1 MYTFNESFTLV
12 NDRGMPYSVTEEKIH
27 QYTNPAGKAED
38 GRFFFAREGAH
49 LILNTPTLE
58 SFRLR
63 CRLGFVP
70 PAQAFR
76 KHISWA
82 FYCGYNINRRTGKML
97 SLSYFEDRY
106 VLLIQLF
113 DVNGKKNSLISEQ
126 TAENVTLK
134 GDTMYA
140 FALSVNSKNLY
151 GKFNDIAFSFACD
164 MPEGK
169 IAFTNYRS
177 IKGLLFSD
185 IYVESEEA
193 PFKTVLDK
201 KYIIPHYDGGS
212 EDYCIQV
219 TAKKY
224 DGGTY
229 EIAYRLTGGAY
240 SRNTPDYKMG
250 IWSVQYDIFT
260 NPYISFYG
268 SKNTGKLYLKNGE
281 LCFIEQNETFKNTEL
296 ILENEKIPYTGVFY
310 LDEFDENS
318 DFAFGYD
325 LLRRLGN
332 ELQEDKREFVYKDGE
347 LLYSGTPLS
356 DDYIITVSSP
366 ADKKITTLIPKDI
379 DKYEKALFHAQNNHY
394 FMDDEDVVF
403 KITSHIRKN
412 AELTDFKLYLLDA
425 FYNEIKEIDPKP
437 EQSTKL
443 TQYGF
448 TSLAH
453 NVHLGKIPQGVYH
466 IKAEIILGS
475 KVVCSHTSAFEVIDD
490 SEISPRESSG
500 IPFMYSGE
508 AAPANIEYN
517 CPDPWTIKPDH
528 NEIHY
533 LDCML
538 AVPEVTENR
547 KGWEIMKLY
556 KRKMFLWAD
565 PRTMPKGKTYKDY
578 LKSVKLADYIMA
590 GATNAPLTYTIFPGI
605 FKNPHILGKYNSFK
619 KAHPH
624 YSLPDI
630 PASGE
635 ISNESFHRFY
645 NAYGSEWIDYIC
657 EKTADKLMEFQCE
670 VRELNPN
677 IKFSYYGPYALY
689 GTRHAGILSS
699 KFRNVSEKYL
709 TKMMDGYWIFEDYPF
724 ITAQETHY
732 SAWAMM
738 GFLTHTPEAN
748 VVVELFGSFD
758 PVCPDGFV
766 FCAFPPMGGVY
777 AESYRTVTQVYEHM
791 YAAALMNGKFAYY
804 KKPRFQFLQSYNTEA
819 KQRFEEFL
827 KGWGTYLKNKP
838 AKPIKSPVFINEYTT
853 DDDRFGFDF
862 SDRDANNISQ
872 AGQAYLYGVM
882 AEAGLP
888 KGYCTNFDGILSLDE
903 TMTDMCVLPSL
914 KYASRE
920 VLNKIRELSKKGVSL
935 VAVSDISDLAD
946 IFGVEKYG
954 VHAKVCSLENDTECE
969 VITNRT
975 AEFFYKAVDAEVLLW
990 AIDENEEKHPVILK
1004 YGKNIIINSYICQVG
1019 CAEFSHDAFGIANV
1033 SKLLKKVLSDT
1044 ATSVSSPLATADNK
1058 CGINLFETEQGEKR
1072 ILLTDYTLCGNAELK
1087 DVTVTLNFDAENVE
1101 CVCHKDMTVEP
1112 NLIKKNGKIKAF
1124 TVTLRPGESALF
1136 SIE

>member
-1 MYTFNESFTLV
+1 MYTFNESFTVV
-12 NDRGMPYSVTEEKIH
+12 NDYGMPYSVTEENIH
-27 QYTNPAGKAED
+27 QYTNPAGKAEN
-38 GRFFFAREGAH
+38 GQFFFAREGAH

-58 SFRLR
+58 SFHLR

-82 FYCGYNINRRTGKML
+82 FYFGCNINHRTGKML
-97 SLSYFEDRY
+97 SLSYFEDKSI
-106 VLLIQLF
+106 LLIQLF

-126 TAENVTLK
+126 TVENVTLT
-134 GDTMYA
+134 GNTMYD
-140 FALSVNSKNLY
+140 FELSVNSKKLC
-151 GKFNDIAFSFACD
+151 GKFNDISFSFACD
-164 MPEGK
+164 VPGGK

-193 PFKTVLDK
+193 PFKTVLDQ
-201 KYIIPHYDGGS
+201 KYAVAHYDGGS

-219 TAKKY
+219 TVKKY
-224 DGGTY
+224 AGGTY
-229 EIAYRLTGGAY
+229 EVAYTLTGGAY

-260 NPYISFYG
+260 NPYIRFYG
-268 SKNTGKLYLKNGE
+268 SKNTEKLYLKNGQ
-281 LCFIEQNETFKNTEL
+281 LCFIEQNEAYKNTEL
-296 ILENEKIPYTGVFY
+296 VLDNEKMPYKGVFY

-332 ELQEDKREFVYKDGE
+332 ELQEDKREFVYSCGE
-347 LLYSGTPLS
+347 LLYSGAPLS
-356 DDYIITVSSP
+356 EDYIITVSSP
-366 ADKKITTLIPKDI
+366 ADKKITELIPKDI
-379 DKYEKALFHAQNNHY
+379 DKYDKALFHARNNHY
-394 FMDDEDVVF
+394 FMQDEDAVLT
-403 KITSHIRKN
+403 ITSHIRKN
-412 AELTDFKLYLLDA
+412 ENLTELKFYLLDA
-425 FYNEIKEIDPKP
+425 FYNEIKEIIAVTK
-437 EQSTKL
+437 ESTKL

-448 TSLAH
+448 SSH
-453 NVHLGKIPQGVYH
+453 EHIINLGKLPQGVYH
-466 IKAEIILGS
+466 IKAEMILGR
-475 KVVCSHTSAFEVIDD
+475 KAVCSHASAFEVFDD
-490 SEISPRESSG
+490 SDISPRESSG

-517 CPDPWTIKPDH
+517 CPDPWIIKPDH

-565 PRTMPKGKTYKDY
+565 PRTMPKGKIYKDY
-578 LKSVKLADYIMA
+578 PKSVKLADYINA
-590 GATNAPLTYTIFPGI
+590 YAANAPLTYTIFPGI
-605 FKNPHILGKYNSFK
+605 FKNPHILDIYNSFK
-619 KAHPH
+619 KVHSH
-624 YSLPDI
+624 YLLPDI
-630 PASGE
+630 PESGE
-635 ISNESFHRFY
+635 ISHESFNTFY
-645 NAYGSEWIDYIC
+645 NAYGSEWIDYVC
-657 EKTADKLMEFQCE
+657 EKTADKLIEFQCE
-670 VRELNPN
+670 VRKLNPN
-677 IKFSYYGPYALY
+677 VKFSHYGPYALY

-732 SAWAMM
+732 CAWAMM

-748 VVVELFGSFD
+748 IVVELFGSFD

-804 KKPRFQFLQSYNTEA
+804 KKPGFQFLQSYNTEA

-838 AKPIKSPVFINEYTT
+838 AKPLRSPVFVNEYTN

-888 KGYCTNFDGILSLDE
+888 KGYCTDLDGILSLDE
-903 TMTDMCVLPSL
+903 NMTDMCVLPSL

-920 VLNKIRELSKKGVSL
+920 VKTKIRELSKKGVSL
-935 VAVSDISDLAD
+935 IAVSDISDLAD
-946 IFGVEKYG
+946 LFGVEKYG
-954 VHAKVCSLENDTECE
+954 LKAKVCSLEADAETEI
-969 VITNRT
+969 ITNRE
-975 AEFFYKAVDAEVLLW
+975 AEFFYKSNGAEVLLW

-1004 YGKNIIINSYICQVG
+1004 YGKNIVINSYICQVG
-1019 CAEFSHDAFGIANV
+1019 CAEFSHHAFGIANV

-1044 ATSVSSPLATADNK
+1044 AASVSSPLATADNK
-1058 CGINLFETEQGEKR
+1058 CGINLFETEHGEKR
-1072 ILLTDYTLCGNAELK
+1072 ILLTDYTLCGNTGLK
-1087 DVTVTLNFDAENVE
+1087 DVTVTLNFDAEGVE
-1101 CVCHKDMTVEP
+1101 CVCHKDMTIEP
-1112 NLIKKNGKIKAF
+1112 NLIKKNGKVKAF